1 MKKTVFLVL
10 INFMFVMSAFSQSK
24 AFDKIILFQ
33 SNEELS
39 ERSPDIQ
46 EFSNYIKKV
55 QEEIFAFNK
64 KNNDMGE
71 GYVIIALR
79 PVGKSNVWFDVTGKK
94 NLNSLKNKILSIA
107 PSHVQ
112 GGSVVFAISNLDNP
126 DEVLPVP
133 EEWEDVIESHKNASY
148 FGITELVDEIW
159 PSEITKKEK
168 DQMLKLI
175 SSFKKEKDFSE
186 KTFKKYS
193 DILNYAVESDL
204 LSVNVDYDALPKEI
218 SDSKYGSIFLLAFI
232 ACNIE
237 QQLKSGVYKNAKEEG
252 IAFQLSKY
260 EQLKTID
267 KNIVFKSFEDRLKK

>member
-55 QEEIFAFNK
+55 QEEIF
-64 KNNDMGE
+64 
-71 GYVIIALR
+71 ALR

-133 EEWEDVIESHKNASY
+133 EEWEDIIESHKNASS

-232 ACNIE
+232 AGNIE
-237 QQLKSGVYKNAKEEG
+237 QQLKSGIYKDAKEEG